1 MENTGYL
8 KLKEIEMPSPK
19 SEGVTISVNKIWSK
33 NTGRVANGN
42 MTGDIVAVKRTFSI
56 EFPPLSPSQ
65 INTVESIVS
74 NENLPFFSLE
84 LNDGERTISATVYCG
99 TPSMKLYSC
108 VEGINYYTGYKID
121 LVER

>member
-1 MENTGYL
+1 
-8 KLKEIEMPSPK
+8 MPSPK

-42 MTGDIVAVKRTFSI
+42 MTGDIVAVKRTFGI

-74 NENLPFFSLE
+74 NKNLPFFSLE
-84 LNDGERTISATVYCG
+84 LFDGTRTISATVYCG

-108 VEGINYYTGYKID
+108 VDGINYYTGYKID